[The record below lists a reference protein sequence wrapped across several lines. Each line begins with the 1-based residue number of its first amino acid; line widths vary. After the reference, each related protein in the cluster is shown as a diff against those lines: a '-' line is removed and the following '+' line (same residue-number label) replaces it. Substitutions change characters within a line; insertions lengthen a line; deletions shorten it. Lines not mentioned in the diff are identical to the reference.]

1 MRLSTIFYCLKQG
14 IRNIFRNKLFTLA
27 SVSTMAACIFL
38 FGLFFAIVTNVQYIV
53 EHVETNICVTVFFE
67 KNISESRIEEIGQE
81 VKKRAEVADIK
92 FTSAEE
98 AWDSFKTDYFKGRE
112 EVAKAFAG
120 DNPLA
125 NSASYTI
132 YLNDVSMQGAL
143 VTYLEHMDDVREVK
157 KSDFTASSFSNFSLL
172 LGYVSVTIIV
182 ILLAVAVFL
191 IGNTV
196 SVGITVRRE
205 EISIMKLIGA
215 TDFFVK
221 APFLVEGILI
231 GAIGAAIPLGI
242 IYVAYEKV
250 IDYILEQFSIL
261 GNIIVFLPAE
271 EIFRYLFPV
280 GLILGVGIG
289 YLGSSVTTRK
299 HLRV

>member
-1 MRLSTIFYCLKQG
+1 MNTIFYCLKQG
-14 IRNIFRNKLFTLA
+14 VRNIFRNKLFTLA
-27 SVSTMAACIFL
+27 SISTMAACIFL

-53 EHVETNICVTVFFE
+53 KHVETNICVTVFFD
-67 KNISESRIEEIGQE
+67 KNTSESRIQAIGEE
-81 VKKRAEVADIK
+81 VWKRAEVADIQ
-92 FTSAEE
+92 FISAEE
-98 AWDSFKTDYFKGRE
+98 AWNSFKVDYFKGRE
-112 EVAKAFAG
+112 EVAKAFTG

-132 YLNDVSMQGAL
+132 YLNDASMQSAL
-143 VTYLEHMDDVREVK
+143 VTYLEHMDNVREVK

-231 GAIGAAIPLGI
+231 GVIGAAVPLVI
-242 IYVAYEKV
+242 IYIAYEKV
-250 IDYILEQFSIL
+250 VTYILEQFSIL

-271 EIFRYLFPV
+271 DIFRYLFPV

-299 HLRV
+299 HLKV